1 MQEGVREADNI
12 KSPVGACQTLLR
24 HCPSSISQWSTV
36 GFWNLPCTNAEGTAV
51 NNTVPSGRGW
61 GAVLESPWHGSV
73 WSLSQ
78 VRCSTNKAEKD
89 APWLRFNES
98 FQVNFVNTVTAN
110 SVFAL
115 SYSKHKSVLFIWWKT
130 KQKHSLRK
138 SRENKV
144 PKALYILAHNTFTFF
159 LANGMQLV
167 SNSKTDN
174 GKNCL
179 Q

>member
-1 MQEGVREADNI
+1 MQEGEREADNI
-12 KSPVGACQTLLR
+12 KSPVGPCQTLLR
-24 HCPSSISQWSTV
+24 HCPPSISQWSTV
-36 GFWNLPCTNAEGTAV
+36 GFWNFPCTSAGGTV
-51 NNTVPSGRGW
+51 VDNTVPRGRGW
-61 GAVLESPWHGSV
+61 SAVLDSPRHWSLR
-73 WSLSQ
+73 SLSQ
-78 VRCSTNKAEKD
+78 VRWGTNRAEKD
-89 APWLRFNES
+89 APRLRFNES

-138 SRENKV
+138 RENTV

-159 LANGMQLV
+159 LANSTQLV
-167 SNSKTDN
+167 SNSKADN